1 MIETLQKEWNE
12 HALGQD
18 KQMEEIMMKMKGMI
32 EELTQAERLI
42 AEKRLKEEWVKANQ
56 KLAKVSEKLVWEL
69 AKATK
74 RINEVEKQSSDDM
87 AMLQEQLQT
96 AQSTTDQLQ
105 SELQSSNGWL
115 CRWDVL
121 QVARSWCSDDGQA
134 RVDFTWGMSR
144 V

>member
-1 MIETLQKEWNE
+1 M
-12 HALGQD
+12 
-18 KQMEEIMMKMKGMI
+18 
-32 EELTQAERLI
+32 
-42 AEKRLKEEWVKANQ
+42 KANQ

-115 CRWDVL
+115 CR
-121 QVARSWCSDDGQA
+121 
-134 RVDFTWGMSR
+134 
-144 V
+144 